1 MFRRAT
7 YGKIYD
13 KPILLLTR
21 KTDNSDSGVEGH
33 EATEP
38 DHGDVVGRAL
48 LVVVFVDLDFLNFDL
63 EKKKA

>member
-13 KPILLLTR
+13 KPILLTR
-21 KTDNSDSGVEGH
+21 KTDNSDPGVEGH
-33 EATEP
+33 GATEP